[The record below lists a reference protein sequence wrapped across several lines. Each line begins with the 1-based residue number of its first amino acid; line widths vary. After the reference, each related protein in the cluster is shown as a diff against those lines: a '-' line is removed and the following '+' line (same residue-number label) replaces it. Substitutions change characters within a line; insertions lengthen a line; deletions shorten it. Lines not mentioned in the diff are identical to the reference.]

1 MSICPISQDPLC
13 LVLSIVNNHKSHRA
27 LGSRWIALYHDWCVI
42 GVITL
47 PSSPLCLSLPSG
59 SPGSQSLYVW
69 LSQWNMLHP
78 ALPAS
83 GPGQDP
89 PADPSQQHAAW
100 VSSLQLA
107 QSTPLQH
114 SPHFHIVIRWGY
126 VCSKFSGSRL
136 QSCPRP
142 WDQLALHYSID
153 LLHWLSNI
161 LDLNIESPKSHKT
174 HAGSTWPVC

>member
-1 MSICPISQDPLC
+1 MHLSFSMESPLPCCLFSSWSHVNLHTIFQSLLCVLILIFLSLNVCFYYLCGYLCNVNYCSKCMCICPISQDPLC
-13 LVLSIVNNHKSHRA
+13 LVLSIVNSHKAHHA
-27 LGSRWIALYHDWCVI
+27 LGSHWRALYRDWCVI
-42 GVITL
+42 DVITL
-47 PSSPLCLSLPSG
+47 PSSPLCLSLPLG

-107 QSTPLQH
+107 QSIPLQR
-114 SPHFHIVIRWGY
+114 SPH
-126 VCSKFSGSRL
+126 
-136 QSCPRP
+136 
-142 WDQLALHYSID
+142 
-153 LLHWLSNI
+153 
-161 LDLNIESPKSHKT
+161 T
-174 HAGSTWPVC
+174 ST